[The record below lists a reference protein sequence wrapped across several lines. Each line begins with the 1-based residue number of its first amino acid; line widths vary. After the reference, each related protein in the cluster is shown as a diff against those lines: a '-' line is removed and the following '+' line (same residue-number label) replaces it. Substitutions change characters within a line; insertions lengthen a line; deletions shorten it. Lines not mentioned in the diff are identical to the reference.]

1 MMPSFAILAGTAL
14 TVLATL
20 YALAALFCH
29 GRLHG
34 GRIHGGRIHVG
45 RIHVGRVHIVRADRP
60 PAWTPVTV
68 LKPLCGAEPRLEEN
82 LAGLCTQTHP
92 HYELVFGVRD
102 PADPAIAVVERLA
115 RRFPTVDMRLV
126 VDPRDHGS
134 NRKVSNLI
142 NMMQAARH
150 PWLVLADSDIAVG
163 PDYVAR
169 VTAPLAEPQVGIV
182 TCLYHG
188 RPLGGFWPRI
198 GALFI
203 DTWFA
208 PSVRVASSGGSC
220 AFAFGATI
228 AVRAATL
235 KAIGGIEVLKNRLAD
250 DYRLG
255 ELVRGLGLETALSD
269 VNVGTDVTEHSLRA
283 LWARERRWMQT
294 IRSLNPLGYALSFIT
309 FTLPMLLLGV
319 YLAPT
324 AGNAALALCGAAA
337 RIGLHWR
344 RPAPGVPAPGHA
356 WHAPLRDFLSM
367 LEWASAFAGTTTQW
381 RQHRLPIDTRRAAA
395 PDRPSAAPAS
405 HDRPSWR

>member
-1 MMPSFAILAGTAL
+1 MMPSFVTLAGSTL

-20 YALAALFCH
+20 YALAALFCR
-29 GRLHG
+29 GRLT
-34 GRIHGGRIHVG
+34 
-45 RIHVGRVHIVRADRP
+45 RVDSPSDR
-60 PAWTPVTV
+60 TPVTV

-92 HYELVFGVRD
+92 HYQLVFGVRD
-102 PADPAIAVVERLA
+102 PADPAIAVVDRLA
-115 RRFPTVDMRLV
+115 RRFPAVDMRLV
-126 VDPRDHGS
+126 VDPRIHGS
-134 NRKVSNLI
+134 NLKVSNLI
-142 NMMQAARH
+142 NMMHAARH
-150 PWLVLADSDIAVG
+150 PWLVLADSDIAVA
-163 PDYVAR
+163 PDYLAR

-188 RPLGGFWPRI
+188 RPLDGFWPRI

-208 PSVRVASSGGSC
+208 PSVRVASSGGGS

-235 KAIGGIEVLKNRLAD
+235 EAIGGVEVLKNRLAD

-255 ELVRGLGLETALSD
+255 ELVRGMGLETVLSD
-269 VNVGTDVTEHSLRA
+269 ANVGTDVTEDSLRA

-309 FTLPMLLLGV
+309 FTLPMLALGLC
-319 YLAPT
+319 LAPT
-324 AGNAALALCGAAA
+324 AWNAALAVCGAAA
-337 RIGLHWR
+337 RIGLHRR
-344 RPAPGVPAPGHA
+344 RPAPGIPAPGHA
-356 WHAPLRDFLSM
+356 WHAPLRDCLLM
-367 LEWASAFAGTTTQW
+367 LEWASAFAGTTTRW
-381 RQHRLPIDTRRAAA
+381 RQHRLHIDTGRAAA
-395 PDRPSAAPAS
+395 PDRPYGVPAS